1 MSRQPDSHLS
11 RFLKHEAKSLKLK
24 TTEAMAQEIG
34 IRASR
39 LDSILED
46 RVKPTPDEADHIA
59 RFLGPETWKL
69 VNSLEQQESEE
80 ASGPPVVV
88 RGSDRRRIAAPPA
101 RARNLAAPTP
111 TELHRAERDD
121 LHETVASI
129 EDEASFIQKHL
140 NDLVKRLVLLKS
152 QIVTQSPPP
161 PVVDGAGAEATGS
174 LRRGKDSTG
183 APQSK
188 SRADRRLSQ
197 TKTRPVTRRSRVG
210 SKTKI

>member
-1 MSRQPDSHLS
+1 
-11 RFLKHEAKSLKLK
+11 
-24 TTEAMAQEIG
+24 MAQEIG

-39 LDSILED
+39 LDAILED

-69 VNSLEQQESEE
+69 VNSLEQQETEA
-80 ASGPPVVV
+80 ASGPPVVA

-111 TELHRAERDD
+111 TELQRAERDD

-140 NDLVKRLVLLKS
+140 NDLVKRVALLKT
-152 QIVTQSPPP
+152 QIITQTPPSPAG
-161 PVVDGAGAEATGS
+161 DRAGAAAS
-174 LRRGKDSTG
+174 VPPRRRTS
-183 APQSK
+183 AASQSK
-188 SRADRRLSQ
+188 SQADRRLSQ
-197 TKTRPVTRRSRVG
+197 TKTRPATRRSGLG
-210 SKTKI
+210 SKTSH